1 MSPLVLDEI
10 VSQIAKS
17 LETTERLVWVRDEPT
32 KEDLDHILQEGSQ
45 TSEFDP
51 FGFRKSVLEDLRA
64 DRARLITKSCTVAK
78 VLAIVYPGQTI
89 PWELFGRIFQV
100 FGTAR
105 NRPWRVVWFANPTVR
120 ALPPPQTPA
129 SPQHLNG
136 GYALPCR
143 PESIIIYRYE
153 ESARVL
159 IHELLHAACTD
170 NMNDPVDVR
179 ETKTEV
185 WAELFLTAI
194 QARGRPRMATRLW
207 NAQAQWIANQEAVL
221 RADHGTNAPTDYAY
235 RYTVGRRG
243 FLESLG
249 VKLPQAGTD
258 ARTALGGSLRFTSPL
273 LS

>member
-1 MSPLVLDEI
+1 MLPLVLDEI
-10 VSQIAKS
+10 VSQVAKS
-17 LETTERLVWVRDEPT
+17 LETTERLVWVRDEPI

-45 TSEFDP
+45 NSEFDP
-51 FGFRKSVLEDLRA
+51 LGLRKSVLEDLRTG
-64 DRARLITKSCTVAK
+64 RARLITKSCAVAK
-78 VLAIVYPGQTI
+78 ILAIVYPGQTI
-89 PWELFGRIFQV
+89 PWELFGRIFQT

-105 NRPWRVVWFANPTVR
+105 SPWRIVWFANPTQR

-153 ESARVL
+153 EAARVL
-159 IHELLHAACTD
+159 VHELLHAACTD
-170 NMNDPVDVR
+170 DMNEPVDVR

-194 QARGRPRMATRLW
+194 KARGRPRIAARLW
-207 NAQAQWIANQEAVL
+207 RAQVQWIANQEAVL
-221 RADHGTNAPTDYAY
+221 QADHGTHSPTDYAY
-235 RYTVGRRG
+235 RYTVGRRD

-249 VKLPQAGTD
+249 ITLPQAGAD
-258 ARTALGGSLRFTSPL
+258 ARAALGGSLRFTTPL
-273 LS
+273 LTQ